1 MPSARRANFS
11 GVNHSL
17 NVQSL
22 HEAWG
27 CRLSVGYPAGMALK
41 RDPDVGQAH
50 KSQRRPRPNR
60 RDPSLVVELN
70 ERVWAK
76 WVSGKNARVI
86 AIEEDLTSR
95 QVESILSKMKKV
107 VEESMPT
114 VDEFRTMIVEG
125 TRQVLTRMTEV
136 MEAPPA
142 PAYSNG
148 RPIIDERTGET
159 ALDYSARLNAADRVL
174 RAHERLAKIVGVEA
188 PTEANITVIAQA
200 ESLASVAAR
209 EALARLQQ
217 AANPLPITS
226 SRDVEPVHITVEP
239 QYVHDGD

>member
-1 MPSARRANFS
+1 
-11 GVNHSL
+11 
-17 NVQSL
+17 
-22 HEAWG
+22 
-27 CRLSVGYPAGMALK
+27 MALK
-41 RDPDVGQAH
+41 RDPEIGQAH
-50 KSQRRPRPNR
+50 KSQRRPRANR
-60 RDPSLVVELN
+60 RDPSLIVERD

-76 WVSGKNARVI
+76 WVSGKNSRVI
-86 AIEEDLTSR
+86 AIEEDLTKR
-95 QVESILSKMKKV
+95 QIEAILSRMKKV

-125 TRQVLTRMTEV
+125 TRNVLVRMTEV

-209 EALARLQQ
+209 EALARLQA
-217 AANPLPITS
+217 AANPLPLTAT
-226 SRDVEPVHITVEP
+226 RDVQVIPTIVVDVEEPVG
-239 QYVHDGD
+239 DGR